1 MFEITPIAAILA
13 TFGIIYLFVFSSFL
27 LPERSSMSDL
37 LSARDSMS
45 FLTEVVIPRGSPLID
60 KISTESNIFN
70 RDGMRVVNIL
80 RNDNSL
86 GNNLTDDI
94 SFKAGDRVVLRTQ
107 MDELISLKESND
119 LRMVDTLTSKQ
130 TITVETLVPPGCR
143 IVGRTL
149 GSLRLRRRFGVCLL
163 YTSPSPRD

>member
-1 MFEITPIAAILA
+1 
-13 TFGIIYLFVFSSFL
+13 
-27 LPERSSMSDL
+27 
-37 LSARDSMS
+37 
-45 FLTEVVIPRGSPLID
+45 
-60 KISTESNIFN
+60 
-70 RDGMRVVNIL
+70 MRVVNIL

-149 GSLRLRRRFGVCLL
+149 GSLRSFK
-163 YTSPSPRD
+163 

>member
-1 MFEITPIAAILA
+1 
-13 TFGIIYLFVFSSFL
+13 
-27 LPERSSMSDL
+27 MSDI

-45 FLTEVVIPRGSPLID
+45 FLTEATPRGSPLID

-70 RDGMRVVNIL
+70 RDGMSIL

-107 MDELISLKESND
+107 MDELISLK
-119 LRMVDTLTSKQ
+119 RVMTLEWL
-130 TITVETLVPPGCR
+130 IH
-143 IVGRTL
+143 
-149 GSLRLRRRFGVCLL
+149 
-163 YTSPSPRD
+163 

>member
-1 MFEITPIAAILA
+1 
-13 TFGIIYLFVFSSFL
+13 
-27 LPERSSMSDL
+27 MSDI

-80 RNDNSL
+80 MNDNSL

-107 MDELISLKESND
+107 MDELISLKE
-119 LRMVDTLTSKQ
+119 
-130 TITVETLVPPGCR
+130 
-143 IVGRTL
+143 
-149 GSLRLRRRFGVCLL
+149 
-163 YTSPSPRD
+163 